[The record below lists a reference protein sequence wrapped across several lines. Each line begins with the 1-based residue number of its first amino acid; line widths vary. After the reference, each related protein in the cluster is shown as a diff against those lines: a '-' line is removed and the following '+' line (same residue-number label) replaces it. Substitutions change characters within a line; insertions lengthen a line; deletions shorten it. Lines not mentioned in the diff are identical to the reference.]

1 LGDKFL
7 LLGRISLK
15 IPLSHLHHDFKR
27 SRGFLFIGTEGSL
40 IAENSNIMFS
50 EPISFNELPQAMAYL
65 IQKVERLESML
76 SKTNLEQPDSDK
88 WFNVQELCEFLPD
101 KPARQTV
108 YGWIGQRLIPYHK
121 KGKKLQFLKSEIDA
135 WLLGDKRQSVAELQA
150 EAAEFVAKKGRIVR

>member
-1 LGDKFL
+1 MVFFL
-7 LLGRISLK
+7 LAQK
-15 IPLSHLHHDFKR
+15 EAQPPK
-27 SRGFLFIGTEGSL
+27 TVY
-40 IAENSNIMFS
+40 IMFS

-76 SKTNLEQPDSDK
+76 SKPYLEQPDSDK

-135 WLLGDKRQSVAELQA
+135 WLLGDKRQTVAELHA
-150 EAAEFVAKKGRIVR
+150 EAAAFVAKKGRIVR

>member
-1 LGDKFL
+1 
-7 LLGRISLK
+7 
-15 IPLSHLHHDFKR
+15 
-27 SRGFLFIGTEGSL
+27 
-40 IAENSNIMFS
+40 MFS

-65 IQKVERLESML
+65 IQKVERLESIL
-76 SKTNLEQPDSDK
+76 SKPNLVQSESDK

-108 YGWIGQRLIPYHK
+108 YGWIGQKLIPYHK

-150 EAAEFVAKKGRIVR
+150 EAAEFVAKKGRIVKGRIVR

>member
-1 LGDKFL
+1 MQ
-7 LLGRISLK
+7 
-15 IPLSHLHHDFKR
+15 
-27 SRGFLFIGTEGSL
+27 
-40 IAENSNIMFS
+40 ENILQN
-50 EPISFNELPQAMAYL
+50 EISFNDMPKALAYL
-65 IQKVERLESML
+65 ISKVDRLETLL
-76 SKTNLEQPDSDK
+76 SVSKLEQPDSDK

-108 YGWIGQRLIPYHK
+108 YGWISQKLIPYHK